1 MRDRMAA
8 DGFSVFLTAAAD
20 GALEAAGLTVLFDA
34 EELVFFDVEAM
45 AFFEELDDVFFVVFE
60 DEALTF
66 FEEEAPE
73 GFICEEGS
81 DILVLLCQRLDRL
94 LLKTA
99 GFDVLLF

>member
-8 DGFSVFLTAAAD
+8 EGFSVFLTAAA
-20 GALEAAGLTVLFDA
+20 EGLTALFDA

-45 AFFEELDDVFFVVFE
+45 PFFGELDDAFVLELDDVFF
-60 DEALTF
+60 EALTF